1 MRKFN
6 THWHV
11 ITISESCLALNNQ
24 RDDFHS
30 IVFSSLYLSLSL
42 SLSLSHFFVSYF
54 FVFFPLLFRPKLVI
68 ESDLDRT
75 LEASFE
81 LRAVIEK
88 AHYEMRSLK
97 FRENSLCRSKA

>member
-1 MRKFN
+1 MIFIRSFP
-6 THWHV
+6 
-11 ITISESCLALNNQ
+11 L
-24 RDDFHS
+24 F
-30 IVFSSLYLSLSL
+30 
-42 SLSLSHFFVSYF
+42 LSLSHFFF
-54 FVFFPLLFRPKLVI
+54 LPLFPLLSRPKLVI

-97 FRENSLCRSKA
+97 FREKLSFADRRLDGILDKTKGKK